1 VARDPAKALEVLGQP
16 RGSPGGLLK
25 KLPLNQVATA
35 GSDRRILPD
44 CQVTIVSLNRLKEAA
59 VGIYDSARTRIA
71 PVFGR
76 LQCLDPSGR
85 LWLQG
90 LLELGNSRKLATP
103 RGGTAALRVAKWWPR
118 QARLAAPPG
127 LLRWLLENAE
137 KPRTAAAW
145 GRHPEVK
152 ENRRRVVDRDA
163 ATVTEA
169 LKRLDERRGSGRA
182 WYVLEGPTQPDVYLD
197 TEEAVIVIEGKRS
210 EPGPTTSTAWMPVRH
225 QMLRQ
230 LDAAW
235 EVRQGR
241 RIYGLFIVEADERT
255 GSLVPPVWREVA
267 DMTISEEVL
276 RGSLPHR
283 TPEERSEIASALLGV
298 TTWQAV
304 CEEFQIPLQVLI
316 EEVFDDRPEP
326 RATRRRSGGTQ
337 QPSLPDELESA
348 GVSRTTGE

>member
-1 VARDPAKALEVLGQP
+1 
-16 RGSPGGLLK
+16 
-25 KLPLNQVATA
+25 
-35 GSDRRILPD
+35 
-44 CQVTIVSLNRLKEAA
+44 

-90 LLELGNSRKLATP
+90 LLELGNTRKLP
-103 RGGTAALRVAKWWPR
+103 RPQAGTAGLRVARWWPR
-118 QARLAAPPG
+118 QVRLAAPPG

-137 KPRTAAAW
+137 KPRHAAAW

-163 ATVTEA
+163 ATVAEA
-169 LKRLDERRGSGRA
+169 LRRLEERRRSGRA
-182 WYVLEGPTQPDVYLD
+182 WYVLERPTLPDVYLD
-197 TEEAVIVIEGKRS
+197 TEEVVVVIEGKRS

-230 LDAAW
+230 LDSAW

-241 RIYGLFIVEADERT
+241 RIYGLFVVEGDE
-255 GSLVPPVWREVA
+255 GSGSVAPSVWRQVA
-267 DMTISEEVL
+267 DLTISEEVL

-283 TPEERSEIASALLGV
+283 TPEERSEIANSLLGV

-304 CEEFQIPLQVLI
+304 CEEFQIPSQVLI
-316 EEVFDDRPEP
+316 PEVFDDRPEP
-326 RATRRRSGGTQ
+326 RTTRRQSGSTP
-337 QPSLPDELESA
+337 QPSSLPPELEPA
-348 GVSRTTGE
+348 GLSRTTGEQ

>member
-1 VARDPAKALEVLGQP
+1 M
-16 RGSPGGLLK
+16 
-25 KLPLNQVATA
+25 TA
-35 GSDRRILPD
+35 M
-44 CQVTIVSLNRLKEAA
+44 
-59 VGIYDSARTRIA
+59 GIYDSARTRIA

-90 LLELGNSRKLATP
+90 LLELGNTRKLP
-103 RGGTAALRVAKWWPR
+103 RPQAGKASLRVAKWWPR

-137 KPRTAAAW
+137 KPRNAAAW

-163 ATVTEA
+163 VTVAEA
-169 LKRLDERRGSGRA
+169 LKRLEERRRFGRA

-197 TEEAVIVIEGKRS
+197 TDEVVVVIEGKRS

-230 LDAAW
+230 LDSAW

-241 RIYGLFIVEADERT
+241 RIYGLFIVEGNE
-255 GSLVPPVWREVA
+255 GSGTEAPAVWREVA
-267 DMTISEEVL
+267 DVTISEDVL

-283 TPEERSEIASALLGV
+283 TPEERAEIAGALLGV

-304 CEEFQIPLQVLI
+304 CEEFQIPSPVLI
-316 EEVFDDRPEP
+316 PEVFDDRPEP

-337 QPSLPDELESA
+337 QPSSLPPELETA
-348 GVSRTTGE
+348 GSSPTAGEG

>member
-1 VARDPAKALEVLGQP
+1 M
-16 RGSPGGLLK
+16 
-25 KLPLNQVATA
+25 
-35 GSDRRILPD
+35 
-44 CQVTIVSLNRLKEAA
+44 A

-85 LWLQG
+85 LWVQG
-90 LLELGNSRKLATP
+90 LLELGNTRKLP
-103 RGGTAALRVAKWWPR
+103 RPQAGTAGLRVAKWWPR

-137 KPRTAAAW
+137 NPRTTAAW

-163 ATVTEA
+163 ATVAEA
-169 LKRLDERRGSGRA
+169 LKRLEQRRRSGRA
-182 WYVLEGPTQPDVYLD
+182 WYVLEGPSQPDVYLD
-197 TEEAVIVIEGKRS
+197 TEEVVVVIEGKRS

-241 RIYGLFIVEADERT
+241 RIYGLFIVEGEEGT
-255 GSLVPPVWREVA
+255 GSVVPFVWRQVA
-267 DMTISEEVL
+267 DLTISEEVL

-304 CEEFQIPLQVLI
+304 CDEFQIPADVLI
-316 EEVFDDRPEP
+316 PEVFDDRPAP
-326 RATRRRSGGTQ
+326 GTTRRRSER
-337 QPSLPDELESA
+337 SLRP
-348 GVSRTTGE
+348 